1 MKLIPRRYS
10 THGGIH
16 WGSAKSFAAA
26 ITGGE
31 TTVGTVIDQAL
42 ARIAQR
48 NPVPN
53 AGATAKGHADRRA
66 GHHSAGRQ
74 DVALRIAYDLEA
86 RGAAWAPQPP
96 E

>member
-1 MKLIPRRYS
+1 MAEF
-10 THGGIH
+10 T

-31 TTVGTVIDQAL
+31 TTAGTVIDQAL

-48 NPVPN
+48 NPAPN
-53 AGATAKGHADRRA
+53 AGAAKGHADRRA

-74 DVALRIAYDLEA
+74 DLALRIAYDLEA
-86 RGAAWAPQPP
+86 RGVVRAPQPP

>member
-1 MKLIPRRYS
+1 MAEF
-10 THGGIH
+10 T

-31 TTVGTVIDQAL
+31 TTAGTVIDQAL

-48 NPVPN
+48 NPAPI
-53 AGATAKGHADRRA
+53 AGAAKGHADRRA

-74 DVALRIAYDLEA
+74 DLALRIAYDLEA